1 MAANSVTICAPG
13 MESTRA
19 SGEPLVALGPQ
30 WGGLPVNQYP
40 ILAEGEMGPAHVAT
54 PMLLMATRGQGKRWY
69 RYHGRTLELDTLPDS
84 LELYGS
90 DFQREYARW
99 EGQAGTSIGVHL
111 SPQVVQR
118 LVPQAGDFDIRTTH
132 CLHDPKLQWLVQELF
147 DEAQRGAPEGPLY
160 AEGLSCTLIG
170 RLHQHYGRRD
180 RPERASGQLSGAS
193 RQRVIDY
200 IEAHLGEA
208 LSVTELARQAGLTP
222 PHFSRCFKA
231 SFGVT
236 PHRYVQ
242 QRRIAT
248 ASHWLNATDRPVAEI
263 ALELGFS
270 SQSHFTQVFRQ
281 HTGTTPAAARF
292 S

>member
-1 MAANSVTICAPG
+1 MAANPVTICAPG
-13 MESTRA
+13 MASTSA
-19 SGEPLVALGPQ
+19 SGAPLVTLGSQ
-30 WGGLPVNQYP
+30 WTGLPVNQYP
-40 ILAEGEMGPAHVAT
+40 ILAAGEMGPAQVAT
-54 PMLLMATRGQGKRWY
+54 PMLLLATRGHGKRWY
-69 RYHGRTLELDTLPDS
+69 RYHGRTLELDTRPDM

-99 EGQAGTSIGVHL
+99 EGQAGTSLGVHL

-118 LVPQAGDFDIRTTH
+118 LVPQAGDFDIQTLH

-170 RLHQHYGRRD
+170 RLHQQYGRRAD
-180 RPERASGQLSGAS
+180 TNHASGPLSGAS
-193 RQRVIDY
+193 RKRVIDY
-200 IEAHLGEA
+200 IETHLGET
-208 LSVTELARQAGLTP
+208 LSVTELALQAGLTP
-222 PHFSRCFKA
+222 HHFSRCFKA
-231 SFGVT
+231 SFGIT

-248 ASHWLNATDRPVAEI
+248 AIRWLGSTEQKIAEI
-263 ALELGFS
+263 ALGLGFS

-281 HTGTTPAAARF
+281 HTGKTPAAARF
-292 S
+292 P